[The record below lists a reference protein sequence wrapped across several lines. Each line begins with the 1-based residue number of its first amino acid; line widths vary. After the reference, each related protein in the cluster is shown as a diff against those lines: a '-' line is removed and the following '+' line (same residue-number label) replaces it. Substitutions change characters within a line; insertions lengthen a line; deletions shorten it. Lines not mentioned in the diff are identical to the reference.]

1 MNIPRTKPLPIFNF
15 LFTSLLLFT
24 SSVTA
29 DVKMRGIAIATVDP
43 IATDAAVQALKDGG
57 NAFDASVAAALTLG
71 VVNGYNSGIG
81 GGCFIVARKANGELF
96 TINGRETAPEKAH
109 RDMFIRDGQAQTKL
123 SQTGALA
130 IAVPGSLM
138 AYSELCEKHG
148 KLSFKSH
155 LDNASSIALNG
166 FKVPA
171 SFAQRVKGNFKQIQ
185 NYPASAKIFS
195 DKNGGPIKAGSIL
208 IQKDLAKTYNEI
220 AQHGIDWFYNGP
232 FSKKTEEWMNKNG
245 GIMKGTDF
253 EKYHVTY
260 PNPVKTTYREFT
272 VVGMPPPSSGGT
284 HVAQILNILEHF
296 EIKDID
302 SDSPKF
308 YHLITEAM
316 KLAFADR
323 AHWLG
328 DPSSAKVPLGLV
340 SKEYAK
346 SLAKKIHPKKAGKV
360 ITHGTPPGSTE
371 HFFNK
376 HTTHFSCSDNEGNWV
391 AITATIN
398 TSFGSKVIIP
408 GTGVIMN
415 NEMDDFSIS
424 PGTPNAFGL
433 IGNEANAV
441 APGKRPLSSMSP
453 TIVLKGHKP
462 ILSVGA
468 AGGPTIISQT
478 LLTLIHT
485 LDHNLSIREALMKP
499 RFHHQ
504 WQPNQIRIESTAGQS
519 VIDSLKQMG
528 HQIYIGGHG
537 GATQAIGN
545 LGKGLEAV
553 HDPRLNG
560 KAIVFPIQK

>member
-1 MNIPRTKPLPIFNF
+1 MPRTTDLPTFNLWLAF
-15 LFTSLLLFT
+15 LFFFA
-24 SSVTA
+24 SSVRA
-29 DVKMRGIAIATVDP
+29 DIKLRGSAIATVDP
-43 IATDAAVQALKDGG
+43 IATDAAVQALRNGG

-81 GGCFIVARKANGELF
+81 GGCFIVARKASGELF
-96 TINGRETAPEKAH
+96 TINGRETAPEKSH
-109 RDMFIRDGQAQTKL
+109 RDMFIRDGLAQTGL

-138 AYSELCEKHG
+138 AYSELCKKHG
-148 KLSFKSH
+148 KISFKKH
-155 LDNASSIALNG
+155 LKNASSIARNG

-171 SFAQRVKGNFKQIQ
+171 SFANRVKSNFKQIQ
-185 NYPASAKIFS
+185 KYPDTAKIFS
-195 DKNGGPIKAGSIL
+195 NGKGEPIKAGSIL
-208 IQKDLAKTYNEI
+208 IQKDLAETYNKI
-220 AQHGIDWFYNGP
+220 AQHGTDWFYNGH
-232 FSKKTEEWMNKNG
+232 FSKKTEEWMKKNG
-245 GIMKGTDF
+245 GIMRSGDF
-253 EKYHVTY
+253 EKYHITS
-260 PNPVKTTYREFT
+260 PSPIKTTYREFT
-272 VVGMPPPSSGGT
+272 IVGMPPPSSGGT

-296 EIKDID
+296 EMNEID
-302 SDSPKF
+302 SDSPMF

-328 DPSSAKVPLGLV
+328 DPSFSKIPLGLV
-340 SKEYAK
+340 SNKYAK
-346 SLAKKIHPKKAGKV
+346 SLAKKINPKKAGKV
-360 ITHGTPPGSTE
+360 KSHGTPPGSTE

-504 WQPNQIRIESTAGQS
+504 WQPNQIRIESTAGQRI
-519 VIDSLKQMG
+519 IDSLKQMG
-528 HQIYIGGHG
+528 HQIYIGGYG

-545 LGKGLEAV
+545 TGKGLEAV
-553 HDPRLNG
+553 HDPRLRG
-560 KAIVFPIQK
+560 KAIAFPILK

>member
-1 MNIPRTKPLPIFNF
+1 MKTLRILQC
-15 LFTSLLLFT
+15 LFAALLFFT
-24 SSVTA
+24 DSVTA
-29 DVKMRGIAIATVDP
+29 DVKTRGAAIATVDP

-81 GGCFIVARKANGELF
+81 GGCFIVGRKANGKLF

-109 RDMFIRDGQAQTKL
+109 RDMFIRDGRAQTKL
-123 SQTGALA
+123 SQAGALA

-138 AYSELCEKHG
+138 AYSELCKKHG
-148 KLSFKSH
+148 ELSFKKH
-155 LDNASSIALNG
+155 LTNASVIARNG
-166 FKVPA
+166 FKVPD

-185 NYPASAKIFS
+185 NYPATAKIFS
-195 DKNGGPIKAGSIL
+195 DNDGEPIKAGSTL
-208 IQKDLAKTYNEI
+208 IQKDLAETYNEI
-220 AQHGIDWFYNGP
+220 AQHGTDWFYHGP
-232 FSKKTEEWMNKNG
+232 FAKKTEEWMKKNG
-245 GIMKGTDF
+245 GIMKISDF
-253 EKYHVTY
+253 EKYQVTY
-260 PNPVKTTYREFT
+260 PNPVQTTYREFT

-296 EIKDID
+296 EIKNID
-302 SDSPKF
+302 SNTPEF

-328 DPSSAKVPLGLV
+328 DPSFTKVPLGLV
-340 SKEYAK
+340 SKKYAK
-346 SLAKKIHPKKAGKV
+346 RLAKRINPKKAGKV
-360 ITHGTPPGSTE
+360 KTHGIPQGSTE

-376 HTTHFSCSDNEGNWV
+376 HTTHLSCSDNEGNWV

-453 TIVLKGHKP
+453 TIVLKDNKP

-485 LDHNLSIREALMKP
+485 LDHKLSIREALMKP

-504 WQPNQIRIESTAGQS
+504 WQPNQIRIESTAGQR
-519 VIDSLKQMG
+519 VLDSLKQMG
-528 HQIYIGGHG
+528 HKIYIGGYG

-545 LGKGLEAV
+545 LGNGLEAE
-553 HDPRLNG
+553 HDPRLTG
-560 KAIVFPIQK
+560 KAIAFPIKK

>member
-1 MNIPRTKPLPIFNF
+1 MKMSRIKLLQIFY
-15 LFTSLLLFT
+15 LLLVLHFCLIG
-24 SSVTA
+24 SAKSN
-29 DVKMRGIAIATVDP
+29 DKLQGIAIATVDP
-43 IATDAAVQALKDGG
+43 IATDAALQAMIDGG

-71 VVNGYNSGIG
+71 DVNGYNSGIG
-81 GGCFIVARKANGELF
+81 GGCFIVARKATGELF
-96 TINGRETAPEKAH
+96 TINGRETAPQRAH
-109 RDMFIRDGQAQTKL
+109 KNLYIRNGQAQTSL
-123 SQTGALA
+123 SKTGALA
-130 IAVPGSLM
+130 IAVPGALK
-138 AYSELCEKHG
+138 AYSELCKKHG
-148 KLSFKSH
+148 KISFKKH
-155 LDNASSIALNG
+155 LENASSIARNG
-166 FKVPA
+166 FKVSVP
-171 SFAQRVKGNFKQIQ
+171 FAQRIKSNFKQIK
-185 NYPASAKIFS
+185 NYSATAEVFT
-195 DKNGGPIKAGSIL
+195 DNNGDPIKAGSML
-208 IQKDLAKTYNEI
+208 IQEDLAETYNKI
-220 AQHGIDWFYNGP
+220 AQHGTDWFYKGP
-232 FSKKTEEWMNKNG
+232 FSKKTEEWMKENG
-245 GIMKGTDF
+245 GIMKASDF

-260 PNPVKTTYREFT
+260 PDPVKTTYREFT
-272 VVGMPPPSSGGT
+272 VIGMPPPSSGGT

-296 EIKDID
+296 NIKNINPN
-302 SDSPKF
+302 SPEF

-328 DPSSAKVPLGLV
+328 DPAFAKVPLGLV

-346 SLAKKIHPKKAGKV
+346 SLAKKINPKKAGKV
-360 ITHGTPPGSTE
+360 KIHGTPPGSTE

-433 IGNEANAV
+433 VGNEANAV

-453 TIVLKGHKP
+453 TIVLKGHEP

-485 LDHNLSIREALMKP
+485 LDHQLSIREALKKP

-504 WQPNQIRIESTAGQS
+504 WQPNQIRIESTAGQKI
-519 VIDSLKQMG
+519 IDSLKQMG
-528 HQIYIGGHG
+528 HQINIGGHG

-545 LGKGLEAV
+545 LGKGLEAA

-560 KAIVFPIQK
+560 KAIAFPIKR

>member
-1 MNIPRTKPLPIFNF
+1 MKMPQINPVHKFGLV
-15 LFTSLLLFT
+15 LTSLLF
-24 SSVTA
+24 VNPA
-29 DVKMRGIAIATVDP
+29 RVDANAHGIAIATVDP
-43 IATDAAVQALKDGG
+43 IATDAAAQAIKDGG

-81 GGCFIVARKANGELF
+81 GGCFIIARKGNGQIF
-96 TINGRETAPEKAH
+96 SINGRETAPEKAH
-109 RDMFIRDGQAQTKL
+109 RDMFLRNGKAQTDL
-123 SQTGALA
+123 SRTGALA

-138 AYSELCEKHG
+138 AYAELCQKHG
-148 KLSFKSH
+148 KISFKQH
-155 LDNASSIALNG
+155 LRNASSIARKG
-166 FKVPA
+166 FKVPV
-171 SFAQRVKGNFKQIQ
+171 SFAQRIKGNLKQIRQ
-185 NYPASAKIFS
+185 YPATAEIFT
-195 DKNGGPIKAGSIL
+195 DKNGEPIEAGSVL
-208 IQKDLAKTYNEI
+208 IQKDLAETYDNI
-220 AQHGIDWFYNGP
+220 AQHGTAWFYNGP
-232 FSKKTEEWMNKNG
+232 FSKMTEEWMQKNG
-245 GIMKGTDF
+245 GIISANDF
-253 EKYHVTY
+253 KKYHITY
-260 PNPVKTTYREFT
+260 PEPVKTTYRGFT
-272 VVGMPPPSSGGT
+272 IIGMPPPSSGGT

-296 EIKDID
+296 KIGDIEP
-302 SDSPKF
+302 DSPRF
-308 YHLITEAM
+308 YHTIAESM

-328 DPSSAKVPLGLV
+328 DSAFAKVPIGLI

-346 SLAKKIHPKKAGKV
+346 ELAKKIDLNKAIEVK
-360 ITHGTPPGSTE
+360 THGTPPKSNE

-441 APGKRPLSSMSP
+441 EPGKRPLSSMSP
-453 TIVLKGHKP
+453 TIVLENQEP

-478 LLTLIHT
+478 VLTLIRT
-485 LDHNLSIREALMKP
+485 LDYKISIREALNMP

-504 WQPNQIRIESTAGQS
+504 WKPNQIRIESTAGRS
-519 VIDSLKQMG
+519 VIDSLIKLG
-528 HQIYIGGHG
+528 HQVNVQGRY

-545 LGKGLEAV
+545 VGKGLEAV

-560 KAIVFPIQK
+560 KSITLPNQK